1 MILAVRFNCP
11 CGHAFTF
18 PRANPR
24 CCHCADAPL
33 WGQAASVEAV
43 DLRLASSLKATDE
56 RIDALA
62 SLADVGVHL
71 QRSIA
76 AVEDE
81 VRSSTWSCT
90 MHMDTLEEALR
101 TEMDATKRAAMGTLA
116 GLKQESEETMAQ
128 KIIPLEESHAQLSS
142 AMQSL
147 CGGLEVQ
154 IATTHEDAQAANS
167 AIQQRMEDEV
177 SSLHAKLLSLDGAMV
192 SIGEKQEQVEAASVA
207 EVSVLRA
214 LLGESRA
221 AIDESKQSVMARMD
235 KLVSSSSRALHL
247 LQKLMSRPDGAE
259 LFVEFDIDGDG
270 TVSREELKLGYA
282 KLGEDLSEDDLDAIM
297 SLVDRDGDGEMDYN
311 EFVQMGKMTED
322 VKALR
327 MSMDENLEQL
337 KRESEETMET
347 KIKPLESKVTGLRDD
362 LGGKHA
368 CSQSRVLD
376 LSQVD
381 SVLCFCRLLH
391 HRGQLSLC

>member
-1 MILAVRFNCP
+1 ML
-11 CGHAFTF
+11 H
-18 PRANPR
+18 
-24 CCHCADAPL
+24 L

-101 TEMDATKRAAMGTLA
+101 TEMDATKRAAMDTLA

-221 AIDESKQSVMARMD
+221 AIDESKQSVLARMD

-337 KRESEETMET
+337 KRESEETMAQ

>member
-1 MILAVRFNCP
+1 
-11 CGHAFTF
+11 
-18 PRANPR
+18 
-24 CCHCADAPL
+24 
-33 WGQAASVEAV
+33 
-43 DLRLASSLKATDE
+43 
-56 RIDALA
+56 
-62 SLADVGVHL
+62 
-71 QRSIA
+71 
-76 AVEDE
+76 
-81 VRSSTWSCT
+81 
-90 MHMDTLEEALR
+90 
-101 TEMDATKRAAMGTLA
+101 MG
-116 GLKQESEETMAQ
+116 
-128 KIIPLEESHAQLSS
+128 
-142 AMQSL
+142 
-147 CGGLEVQ
+147 
-154 IATTHEDAQAANS
+154 
-167 AIQQRMEDEV
+167 
-177 SSLHAKLLSLDGAMV
+177 
-192 SIGEKQEQVEAASVA
+192 
-207 EVSVLRA
+207 
-214 LLGESRA
+214 
-221 AIDESKQSVMARMD
+221 
-235 KLVSSSSRALHL
+235 
-247 LQKLMSRPDGAE
+247 RPDGAE

-282 KLGEDLSEDDLDAIM
+282 KLGEDMSEDDLDAIM

-347 KIKPLESKVTGLRDD
+347 KIKPLESKVSGLRDE

>member
-1 MILAVRFNCP
+1 M
-11 CGHAFTF
+11 
-18 PRANPR
+18 
-24 CCHCADAPL
+24 
-33 WGQAASVEAV
+33 
-43 DLRLASSLKATDE
+43 KATDE

-128 KIIPLEESHAQLSS
+128 KIIPLEESHARLSS

-177 SSLHAKLLSLDGAMV
+177 SSLHAKLLSLDGAVV

-214 LLGESRA
+214 LLGESKA
-221 AIDESKQSVMARMD
+221 AIDESKQSVLARMD

-347 KIKPLESKVTGLRDD
+347 KIKPLESKVGELEDDLGRQLETLRDD
-362 LGGKHA
+362 LGGTLQLSVRAHVHV
-368 CSQSRVLD
+368 SQS
-376 LSQVD
+376 
-381 SVLCFCRLLH
+381 
-391 HRGQLSLC
+391 